1 MNNISV
7 SKIQNTINNMKTI
20 AKDAPQC
27 AETLGEKISAV
38 IETASSQSAKV
49 TQLHEPAKKATQSLN
64 SARATNIYK
73 KTDNE
78 PFFKII
84 NQDGQK
90 ILITSNMENPKNAIV
105 TFFNDG
111 KPGKCFE
118 CTFEEL
124 GSRCGIHI

>member
-1 MNNISV
+1 MNNISA
-7 SKIQNTINNMKTI
+7 SKIQNTINEMKTV
-20 AKDAPQC
+20 AKDAPQF
-27 AETLGEKISAV
+27 AENLEKKITAV
-38 IETASSQSAKV
+38 VETDSSQSAKV
-49 TQLHEPAKKATQSLN
+49 TQLREPAKKATQNLN
-64 SARATNIYK
+64 SAMATSIYK
-73 KTDNE
+73 KPDSE

-90 ILITSNMENPKNAIV
+90 ILVTSNMENPKNAVV

-118 CTFEEL
+118 CAFEEL

>member
-1 MNNISV
+1 MSEYGIISILFLQGV
-7 SKIQNTINNMKTI
+7 NKVATE
-20 AKDAPQC
+20 AK
-27 AETLGEKISAV
+27 EV
-38 IETASSQSAKV
+38 VETASSQSAKV

-64 SARATNIYK
+64 SAIATNIYK